1 MNNSKKI
8 HSLIKEKL
16 NLNEKTISLNDEI
29 LFSYQRNLTDD
40 PVFIVYENGL
50 VKLIPFN
57 DAESSY
63 IEIAQ
68 IDLDENQKEI
78 IKEIYIHETGDF
90 SVLNN
95 EKNLEKS
102 SGNLAFQLFYV
113 SDLFKNKEDE
123 KNINNI
129 ELSIYL
135 NIFLTSLEV
144 KFKKLFKK

>member
-29 LFSYQRNLTDD
+29 LFSYQRDLADD

-57 DAESSY
+57 DAGSSY

-102 SGNLAFQLFYV
+102 SKNLAFQLFYV

>member
-16 NLNEKTISLNDEI
+16 NLNEKTISLNNEI
-29 LFSYQRNLTDD
+29 LFSYQRNLTDN

-95 EKNLEKS
+95 EKNVEKS
-102 SGNLAFQLFYV
+102 SKNLAFQLFYV

>member
-16 NLNEKTISLNDEI
+16 NLNEKTISLNNEI

-95 EKNLEKS
+95 EKNVEKS
-102 SGNLAFQLFYV
+102 SKNLAFQLFYV